1 LTAALV
7 DTLDGAMPG
16 GSGNVPLCIGDISMT
31 KLTDMQLV
39 LLTTA
44 AGRIDGNLLPPA
56 QSLGRY
62 GERIRRAVEILI
74 NKAFAAEI
82 SVEDKDRSWR
92 EDAGQFFGVA
102 ITDAGR
108 TAIGW
113 EEQAEGDSPA
123 IEAEAQCLPSSVPRS
138 GSKAASVLALLGR
151 AEGATLADLVD
162 ATGWL
167 PHTTRAALTGFR
179 KKGHRITKDK
189 RDEAT
194 CYHIQVAG

>member
-1 LTAALV
+1 
-7 DTLDGAMPG
+7 M
-16 GSGNVPLCIGDISMT
+16 I

-44 AGRIDGNLLPPA
+44 AGRVDGNLLPPA

-113 EEQAEGDSPA
+113 EEQVEPA
-123 IEAEAQCLPSSVPRS
+123 IPAAQDEPQNPPSSVPLS
-138 GSKAASVLALLGR
+138 GSKAAGVLALLER
-151 AEGATLADLVD
+151 AEGATLADLMD

-167 PHTTRAALTGFR
+167 PHTTRAALTGLR

-189 RDEAT
+189 RHEVT
-194 CYHIQVAG
+194 CYHIPAAG